1 MVTFEHLCSK
11 VGRGGVKS
19 CTGCGGW
26 KTGHENLSV
35 RTWVEPP
42 VISDRSQALSPG
54 LCNPSTTQTE
64 TCAQRRKVCKGRGT
78 SDIMSIGV
86 QRRKQGVHGEWA
98 AGSPA
103 HSLCPVLHRTPE
115 TIKETSLLT
124 PRLSAARTVSFLP
137 SQAPPVGTDD
147 PEDGGRA
154 THRRTASW
162 ALTDS

>member
-1 MVTFEHLCSK
+1 MVTSEHLCSK
-11 VGRGGVKS
+11 RGGVKS

-26 KTGHENLSV
+26 KTGRKSLSV
-35 RTWVEPP
+35 RTCVETP

-54 LCNPSTTQTE
+54 LCNPSTTQRE
-64 TCAQRRKVCKGRGT
+64 TCAQRREVYKGRGT

-86 QRRKQGVHGEWA
+86 QQRKQGVHGEWA

-103 HSLCPVLHRTPE
+103 HSLCPILHRIPE
-115 TIKETSLLT
+115 TIEETSLLT

-137 SQAPPVGTDD
+137 SQSPPVGTND

-154 THRRTASW
+154 THLRTASR
-162 ALTDS
+162 ALTDP